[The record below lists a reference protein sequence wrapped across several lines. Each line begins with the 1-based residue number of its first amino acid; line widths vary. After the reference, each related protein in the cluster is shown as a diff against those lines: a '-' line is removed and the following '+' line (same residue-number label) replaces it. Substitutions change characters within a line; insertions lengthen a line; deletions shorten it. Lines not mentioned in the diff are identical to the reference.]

1 MYKVISTSYIIN
13 IRNKRKLYGIIGALV
28 TLMIPYFLWLNNGTH
43 HLETDQSL
51 CPFKMLTGFPC
62 PGCGITKSLVY
73 FYEGD
78 IYKSLSYHILGPF
91 VIAFC
96 LLTIIVLTTELI
108 TKKEYLASWLY
119 SKKLAYGLAIFLAT
133 YHLARVIYF
142 VYENSWDSI
151 LRQSVWK

>member
-1 MYKVISTSYIIN
+1 VILTNYTIN
-13 IRNKRKLYGIIGALV
+13 TKNKRKVYGIIGALI
-28 TLMIPYFLWLNNGTH
+28 TLIIPYFFLLNNANH

-78 IYKSLSYHILGPF
+78 IYKSVSYHILGPF

-96 LLTIIVLTTELI
+96 LLTIIVLSAELI
-108 TKKEYLASWLY
+108 TKKEYFNKWLY
-119 SKKLAYGLAIFLAT
+119 SKKLAYGLAIFLAV
-133 YHLARVIYF
+133 YHIIRLGYF
-142 VYENSWDSI
+142 VYDNSWSSI
-151 LRQSVWK
+151 VQQSIWK